1 MFDKNEFEE
10 FVAEITYLNEST
22 KSLIEQIK
30 EADAKSIYLKEV
42 LVQLKSISN
51 SLNLHIEKVIDENLD
66 KELKRIFDH
75 KVKEIVESIEV
86 LKNISI
92 STSQSIEFVNS
103 ANKKLAKR
111 EKYKIIESLLYI
123 LFFISGMA
131 LQAYFHIIHL

>member
-1 MFDKNEFEE
+1 MFNKNEFEE
-10 FVAEITYLNEST
+10 FVTEITYLNEST

-42 LVQLKSISN
+42 LEQLKSISN

-123 LFFISGMA
+123 LFFISGMV

>member
-1 MFDKNEFEE
+1 MFNKNEFEE

-42 LVQLKSISN
+42 LGQLKSISN
-51 SLNLHIEKVIDENLD
+51 SLNFHIEKVIDENLY

>member
-1 MFDKNEFEE
+1 MFNKNEFEE
-10 FVAEITYLNEST
+10 FVAEMTYLNEST

-42 LVQLKSISN
+42 LGQLKSISN

>member
-1 MFDKNEFEE
+1 MFNKNEFEE

-42 LVQLKSISN
+42 LEQLKSISN

>member
-1 MFDKNEFEE
+1 MFNKNEFDE
-10 FVAEITYLNEST
+10 FVTEITYLNEST

-30 EADAKSIYLKEV
+30 EVDAKSIYLKGVLEQLEV
-42 LVQLKSISN
+42 ISN
-51 SLNLHIEKVIDENLD
+51 SLNLHIEKVIDENFD
-66 KELKRIFDH
+66 KEVKNIFNH
-75 KVKEIVESIEV
+75 KIKEIVESIEV

-103 ANKKLAKR
+103 ANKKLIKR
-111 EKYKIIESLLYI
+111 EKYQIIESLLLI

>member
-1 MFDKNEFEE
+1 MFNKNEFEE

-103 ANKKLAKR
+103 ANKKLTKR

>member
-1 MFDKNEFEE
+1 MFNKNEFEE
-10 FVAEITYLNEST
+10 FVTEITYLNEST

-42 LVQLKSISN
+42 LGQLKSISN

>member
-1 MFDKNEFEE
+1 MFNKNEFEE
-10 FVAEITYLNEST
+10 FITEITYLNEST

-42 LVQLKSISN
+42 LEQLKSISN

-66 KELKRIFDH
+66 KEIKNILDH
-75 KVKEIVESIEV
+75 KIKEIVESIEI

-103 ANKKLAKR
+103 ANKKLIKR

-123 LFFISGMA
+123 FFFISGMA

>member
-1 MFDKNEFEE
+1 MFNKNEFEE

-42 LVQLKSISN
+42 LEQLKSISN
-51 SLNLHIEKVIDENLD
+51 SLNFHIEKVIDENLY

-92 STSQSIEFVNS
+92 STSQSMEFVNS

-123 LFFISGMA
+123 LFFISGMV

>member
-1 MFDKNEFEE
+1 MFNKNEFEE

>member
-1 MFDKNEFEE
+1 MFNKNEFEE

-123 LFFISGMA
+123 LFFISGMV

>member
-1 MFDKNEFEE
+1 MFNKNEFEE

-42 LVQLKSISN
+42 LGQLKSISN

>member
-1 MFDKNEFEE
+1 MFNKNEFEE

-42 LVQLKSISN
+42 LEQLKSISN

-123 LFFISGMA
+123 FFFISGMA

>member
-1 MFDKNEFEE
+1 MFNKNEFEE

-42 LVQLKSISN
+42 LEQLKSISN
-51 SLNLHIEKVIDENLD
+51 SLNFHIEKVIDENLY

-92 STSQSIEFVNS
+92 STSQSMEFVNS

-123 LFFISGMA
+123 FFFISGMA